1 METVLE
7 VRNLTKTFPKRGSRE
22 ALEAVAD
29 VSFRIEPGECLAV
42 IGGSG
47 SGKTT
52 VAKMI
57 TRLLPA
63 DSGQIFLMG
72 EEITHAKGKAL
83 RTIYRKMQMVFQT
96 PAESFDPRR
105 TLGESAA
112 ESLCNQGI
120 GKAEAASRVQELFLR
135 CGLPEEYLMRYP
147 HEVSGGQCQRAAIA
161 RAAVL
166 HPALLILDEAT
177 SALDMT
183 VQKEILELLSELRR
197 EEGMT
202 YLFISHDIALV
213 QQFCDRVLVMDQ
225 GRMIE
230 VGTPDDVIRA
240 PRQEYTKRLI
250 ESIL

>member
-166 HPALLILDEAT
+166 HPALLD
-177 SALDMT
+177 S
-183 VQKEILELLSELRR
+183 
-197 EEGMT
+197 G
-202 YLFISHDIALV
+202 
-213 QQFCDRVLVMDQ
+213 
-225 GRMIE
+225 
-230 VGTPDDVIRA
+230 
-240 PRQEYTKRLI
+240 
-250 ESIL
+250 

>member
-96 PAESFDPRR
+96 P
-105 TLGESAA
+105 G
-112 ESLCNQGI
+112 
-120 GKAEAASRVQELFLR
+120 
-135 CGLPEEYLMRYP
+135 
-147 HEVSGGQCQRAAIA
+147 
-161 RAAVL
+161 
-166 HPALLILDEAT
+166 
-177 SALDMT
+177 
-183 VQKEILELLSELRR
+183 R
-197 EEGMT
+197 E
-202 YLFISHDIALV
+202 F
-213 QQFCDRVLVMDQ
+213 
-225 GRMIE
+225 
-230 VGTPDDVIRA
+230 
-240 PRQEYTKRLI
+240 
-250 ESIL
+250 

>member
-1 METVLE
+1 
-7 VRNLTKTFPKRGSRE
+7 
-22 ALEAVAD
+22 
-29 VSFRIEPGECLAV
+29 
-42 IGGSG
+42 
-47 SGKTT
+47 
-52 VAKMI
+52 
-57 TRLLPA
+57 
-63 DSGQIFLMG
+63 
-72 EEITHAKGKAL
+72 
-83 RTIYRKMQMVFQT
+83 
-96 PAESFDPRR
+96 
-105 TLGESAA
+105 
-112 ESLCNQGI
+112 
-120 GKAEAASRVQELFLR
+120 
-135 CGLPEEYLMRYP
+135 MRYP

-177 SALDMT
+177 SSLDMT

-230 VGTPDDVIRA
+230 EGTPDEVIRA